1 LLSPHRRGLW
11 QQQLAAYK
19 AGLEAAQRSGG
30 IPVQVTMHRD
40 SAGSALQT
48 FDELGHHRS
57 GAVADLLGRLD
68 AG

>member
-30 IPVQVTMHRD
+30 MPVQVIMHRD
-40 SAGSALQT
+40 SAGSALQI

-57 GAVADLLGRLD
+57 GAGAVLLARLD

>member
-30 IPVQVTMHRD
+30 KPVQATMHR
-40 SAGSALQT
+40 GIESALQT

-57 GAVADLLGRLD
+57 GAVAVLLARLD